1 MSVYLL
7 DTPASYYFR
16 IKVPKDLRSVIKK
29 REIKLSLKT
38 ENRQRAT
45 RLATLYAFQ
54 WQETFNRLRG
64 QAVTDPLAN
73 FTWLKNPVFERRP
86 DGTLRFT
93 ADEMDPTQAEA
104 EVAMANAIIDKLGG
118 LPTTLPVIKPPT
130 PAPTPQTGIMLSAA
144 IEDYIRSKGSSWDA
158 QYTSNT
164 RSTFKIAL
172 ELLGDKSINE
182 YTENDRTFFF
192 ETIQKLPISWDKRKD
207 FKDLPILDIIQLN
220 ETKVHAATPKTRTQ
234 KAYLNRMRWLFDW
247 LISKKK
253 YNLSEN
259 PFTGIKFSKVVPD
272 SEERDQFT
280 PDELGS
286 IFNQS
291 IFANLEY
298 AEPFEYF
305 LLLMGLFSGC
315 RMNEL
320 AQLLL
325 SDFDEQC
332 DIQYF
337 IITPRGS
344 SKKKVKNANSIRLVP
359 LHPKL
364 IELGLIDYVKSLKAR
379 GETSLFPELPYKNGR
394 FSSKVSKTF
403 CKQRAT
409 LGFEPGTGKDFYS
422 FRHTFATALDRAGV
436 TESAIARLTG
446 HVPGELM
453 TGKRYIKPEDLKER
467 YEIIKLLDF
476 EEVLQSVKRFGPSTA
491 TKRRK
496 AGRPRKL

>member
-86 DGTLRFT
+86 DGTIRFT
-93 ADEMDPTQAEA
+93 ADEMDPTQKEA

-118 LPTTLPVIKPPT
+118 LPTTLSVIKP
-130 PAPTPQTGIMLSAA
+130 PTPQTGIMLSAA

-172 ELLGDKSINE
+172 ELLGDKSIYE

-192 ETIQKLPISWDKRKD
+192 ETIQKLPISWDKRNV
-207 FKDLPILDIIQLN
+207 FKDLPILELIQLN
-220 ETKVHAATPKTRTQ
+220 DTEIHAETPKTRTQ

-280 PDELGS
+280 ADELVS

-291 IFANLEY
+291 IFTNLEY

-364 IELGLIDYVKSLKAR
+364 IELGLIDYVKSLKVR

-409 LGFEPGTGKDFYS
+409 LGFEAGTGKDFYS

-453 TGKRYIKPEDLKER
+453 TGKRYIKSEDLKER

-476 EEVLQSVKRFGPSTA
+476 EEVLQNVKRFGPSTA